1 YNGSTMPGTAKRSD
15 GTERE
20 VTLIDAFEAVGAC
33 RAGTMSREDVDA
45 IERSVCPGEGACGGM
60 YTANTMASAAEAMGI
75 SLPGSAAPPA
85 PDRRRDDYARASGEA
100 VVETLRRG
108 ITARDIM
115 TREAFENA
123 IAVVIA
129 FGGSTNAVLHL
140 RA

>member
-1 YNGSTMPGTAKRSD
+1 GSTMPGTAKMSD

-60 YTANTMASAAEAMGI
+60 YTANTMASAAEAMGM

-85 PDRRRDDYARASGEA
+85 IHQDRTLYARRSGES
-100 VVETLRRG
+100 VVELLRKG
-108 ITARDIM
+108 ICARDII
-115 TREAFENA
+115 TRDSLPN
-123 IAVVIA
+123 
-129 FGGSTNAVLHL
+129 
-140 RA
+140 